1 MLSVI
6 VITILVMTNIFTGAL
21 LVTVVEDYHQLE
33 GEVEDLIA
41 NYSKTLA
48 EYRYREGGR

>member
-1 MLSVI
+1 MLSVV
-6 VITILVMTNIFTGAL
+6 VITILVITNIFIGAL

-33 GEVEDLIA
+33 GEVEELVA
-41 NYSKTLA
+41 NYSKTLD